1 LLKQVESELQVQ
13 DCLVDGLEI
22 GVDAASPGD
31 EQLIPP
37 FTYGEAP
44 DDFSEA
50 PLYAVTINR
59 FRGYSTPD
67 HEAEPCVR

>member
-1 LLKQVESELQVQ
+1 MELTFQIQ
-13 DCLVDGLEI
+13 DCRMDGLEI
-22 GVDAASPGD
+22 GVDAASAGD